1 MITDFIDFEDWLYSR
16 GMAKSTIRGTM
27 SKMRFFEK
35 RMELESREAIMGFL
49 RLERRNGSTKQ
60 KINGYIKYLNRWL
73 ESRGEDKIEYL
84 PELKARSFRK
94 KAFDADQVKQIVSRT
109 IGPTIEDRRNH
120 AMVLLA
126 LNTGLRRGEIAR
138 LKVADI
144 HRYYLTVVDG
154 KGEKDR
160 DVYIDEE
167 TRSIISEYLKVR
179 NHQECPHVFTT
190 KNGPISEYYM
200 GKLAAD
206 IKQKTGINEF
216 AWHKCRHTYAKN
228 MLRNDVD
235 LETLRQMLGHE
246 DLQTTGIYAELDT
259 GEALERV
266 MKKNVKFYREGEGFK
281 SSKPWYISDG
291 PMGI

>member
-1 MITDFIDFEDWLYSR
+1 M
-16 GMAKSTIRGTM
+16 
-27 SKMRFFEK
+27 
-35 RMELESREAIMGFL
+35 
-49 RLERRNGSTKQ
+49 
-60 KINGYIKYLNRWL
+60 
-73 ESRGEDKIEYL
+73 
-84 PELKARSFRK
+84 
-94 KAFDADQVKQIVSRT
+94 KQIVSRT
-109 IGPTIEDRRNH
+109 IGPTIEERRNH
-120 AMVLLA
+120 AMVLLV

-179 NHQECPHVFTT
+179 NHQEYPYVFTT
-190 KNGPISEYYM
+190 KNASISECYI

-228 MLRNDVD
+228 ILRNDVD
-235 LETLRQMLGHE
+235 LETLR
-246 DLQTTGIYAELDT
+246 
-259 GEALERV
+259 
-266 MKKNVKFYREGEGFK
+266 
-281 SSKPWYISDG
+281 
-291 PMGI
+291 